1 MPAWSFHIKV
11 ANDIAKIL
19 EYNNEEKKLFIL
31 SNLIPDIKSGYL
43 FPVET
48 TIESKYSHYYN
59 LNTDIRLPDLE
70 EYEKKYLKNDI
81 VSIGIYCHICLDYYL
96 NALMNEKYFI
106 FDKNGKIIGIRILNS
121 IKYGNREYC
130 LKIKHKNLSKIAK
143 WINVETEYNFPK
155 NNIKIKIDST
165 IQNGSYIITEKD
177 IELTEDWLSNNY
189 KNTQLEFPKNELF
202 TEENIDKFFINAE
215 KFILKKLKQHLL

>member
-19 EYNNEEKKLFIL
+19 EYNDEEKKLFIL

-48 TIESKYSHYYN
+48 VIERKYLHYYN

-81 VSIGIYCHICLDYYL
+81 VS
-96 NALMNEKYFI
+96 MNYS
-106 FDKNGKIIGIRILNS
+106 D
-121 IKYGNREYC
+121 
-130 LKIKHKNLSKIAK
+130 
-143 WINVETEYNFPK
+143 
-155 NNIKIKIDST
+155 
-165 IQNGSYIITEKD
+165 
-177 IELTEDWLSNNY
+177 
-189 KNTQLEFPKNELF
+189 
-202 TEENIDKFFINAE
+202 
-215 KFILKKLKQHLL
+215 

>member
-19 EYNNEEKKLFIL
+19 EYNDEEKKLFVL

-59 LNTDIRLPDLE
+59 LNTDIRLPNLE

-81 VSIGIYCHICLDYYL
+81 VS
-96 NALMNEKYFI
+96 MNYS
-106 FDKNGKIIGIRILNS
+106 D
-121 IKYGNREYC
+121 
-130 LKIKHKNLSKIAK
+130 
-143 WINVETEYNFPK
+143 
-155 NNIKIKIDST
+155 
-165 IQNGSYIITEKD
+165 
-177 IELTEDWLSNNY
+177 
-189 KNTQLEFPKNELF
+189 
-202 TEENIDKFFINAE
+202 
-215 KFILKKLKQHLL
+215 